1 MYMFDVIEKEM
12 AIAQAVAL
20 SENMKPYLQLEDAE
34 KTTLLVK
41 ALANYIERSSTK
53 NTTDVLQSIEQLL
66 TTGNTPQALQR
77 ALLYMVTLGVDSAP
91 ASFRTFTTGEAARFF
106 GVSVAT
112 INNWINQG
120 RFQGVEKGERFKQAR
135 IPENAVYT
143 APTGANSTV
152 AEVAQRYES
161 EQARLGRNKPMTAVE
176 ELADRL
182 NTVVHFEEKYG
193 GTWEETLAKKSDLTP
208 SEARDAEQWVSLLK
222 FIEKRGDW

>member
-1 MYMFDVIEKEM
+1 MFDVIEKEM
-12 AIAQAVAL
+12 AIAQAMAL
-20 SENMKPYLQLEDAE
+20 SENMKPYLQLEKSE
-34 KTTLLVK
+34 KATLLVK

-77 ALLYMVTLGVDSAP
+77 ALLYMVTLGVDSDP
-91 ASFRTFTTGEAARFF
+91 VSFRTFTTGEAARFF

-152 AEVAQRYES
+152 AEVAQRYEL
-161 EQARLGRNKPMTAVE
+161 EQARLGRNKPMTAAE
-176 ELADRL
+176 EQADRL

-208 SEARDAEQWVSLLK
+208 GEARDAEQWINLLR
-222 FIEKRGDW
+222 FIEKREGR

>member
-1 MYMFDVIEKEM
+1 MFDVIEKEM
-12 AIAQAVAL
+12 AIAQAIAL
-20 SENMKPYLQLEDAE
+20 SENMKPYLKLENSE
-34 KTTLLVK
+34 KAALLVK

-53 NTTDVLQSIEQLL
+53 DTTDVLQSIEQLL

-91 ASFRTFTTGEAARFF
+91 VSFRTFTTGEAARFF

-152 AEVAQRYES
+152 AEVAQRYEL
-161 EQARLGRNKPMTAVE
+161 EQARLGRNKPMTAAE

-182 NTVVHFEEKYG
+182 NTVVYFEEKYG

-208 SEARDAEQWVSLLK
+208 GEARDAEQWINLLR
-222 FIEKRGDW
+222 FIEKREDR